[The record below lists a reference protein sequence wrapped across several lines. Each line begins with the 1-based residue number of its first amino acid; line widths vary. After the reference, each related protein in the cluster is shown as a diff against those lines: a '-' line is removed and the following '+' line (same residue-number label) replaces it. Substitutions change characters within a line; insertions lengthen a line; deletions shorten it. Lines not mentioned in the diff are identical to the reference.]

1 MKMKR
6 LVIIAILLIGFAF
19 CGCSSE
25 FFTAIRGS
33 LNTPM
38 LLPSESEAHFEK
50 LEQVLKET
58 ADSHELELKK
68 VRSKLDEGGIIV
80 DYELKPDER
89 STIKL
94 SLHNILL
101 DGKTKGAERFSVFY
115 EKSDRSTGFDIALFT
130 AIANSVSGRTLTDDF
145 CLKLVSDTDGTFAE
159 ISTNG
164 APGWMHKFKT
174 LDKYGNWSLSEELL
188 MDETKLDSAENDYTE
203 LLYFEG
209 LTSACKR
216 GIKYAYSENY
226 ELQKS
231 AQGNRDSCGR
241 PPCGNRHDR
250 CPSRVSDGGCGG
262 DSCFG
267 RHRV

>member
-1 MKMKR
+1 MKMKK
-6 LVIIAILLIGFAF
+6 LYIIAILAFGFVF

-89 STIKL
+89 STIKI
-94 SLHNILL
+94 SLNNILL

-145 CLKLVSDTDGTFAE
+145 CLQLVSDTDGTFAE

-164 APGWMHKFKT
+164 APGWMHKFQK
-174 LDKYGNWSLSEELL
+174 LDEYGNWSLSEDLL
-188 MDETKLDSAENDYTE
+188 VDESKLVSAENDYAD

-209 LTSACKR
+209 LTSLANA
-216 GIKYAYSENY
+216 G
-226 ELQKS
+226 
-231 AQGNRDSCGR
+231 
-241 PPCGNRHDR
+241 
-250 CPSRVSDGGCGG
+250 
-262 DSCFG
+262 
-267 RHRV
+267 

>member
-1 MKMKR
+1 MKR

-38 LLPSESEAHFEK
+38 VLPSESEAHFEK
-50 LEQVLKET
+50 LEQVLKQT
-58 ADSHELELKK
+58 ADSCELELKK

-80 DYELKPDER
+80 DYELKLDER

-101 DGKTKGAERFSVFY
+101 DGKTKGAERFSVSY
-115 EKSDRSTGFDIALFT
+115 EKSDRSTEFDIALFT

-145 CLKLVSDTDGTFAE
+145 CLQLVSDTDGTFAE

-188 MDETKLDSAENDYTE
+188 TDESQLDSAENDYTE
-203 LLYFEG
+203 LLYFDG
-209 LTSACKR
+209 LTRA
-216 GIKYAYSENY
+216 
-226 ELQKS
+226 
-231 AQGNRDSCGR
+231 
-241 PPCGNRHDR
+241 
-250 CPSRVSDGGCGG
+250 
-262 DSCFG
+262 F
-267 RHRV
+267 